1 MTHRMVERE
10 GVFIADTAVVVGDV
24 RLARGVN
31 VWYGA
36 VIRGDMAGIAVGENT
51 NIQDGCVLH
60 TDPHLPLTI
69 GRDVTIG
76 HMAMIHGKSIADR
89 CLIGMQSCLLAGSE
103 IGEGCIVAA
112 GALVRENM
120 KVPPRSIVAGVPA
133 KIIGQVTDEQYA
145 TFPDRAMRY
154 LATARR
160 HADGKP
166 GVQYMSEYEP
176 GPKPPGW

>member
-1 MTHRMVERE
+1 MIERD
-10 GVFIADTAVVVGDV
+10 GVYLADTAVVLGDV
-24 RLARGVN
+24 KLAPGVSI
-31 VWYGA
+31 WYGA
-36 VIRGDMAGIAVGENT
+36 VVRGDMAPIAVGSGT
-51 NIQDGCVLH
+51 NVQDLCVLH
-60 TDPHLPLTI
+60 TDPFQPLTI
-69 GRDVTIG
+69 GADVTIG

-133 KIIGQVTDEQYA
+133 RIVGQVTDEQYA
-145 TFPDRAMRY
+145 TFPERARRY

-160 HADGKP
+160 HVEGKTDAR
-166 GVQYMSEYEP
+166 YMAEYDA